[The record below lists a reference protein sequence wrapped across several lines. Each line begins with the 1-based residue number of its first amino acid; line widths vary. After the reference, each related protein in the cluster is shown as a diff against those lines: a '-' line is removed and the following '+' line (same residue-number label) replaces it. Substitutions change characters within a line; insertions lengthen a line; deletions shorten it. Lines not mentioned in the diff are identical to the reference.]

1 MPARTV
7 GCIPWGGLLPG
18 TSIPQGGGGVHRES
32 QESPRAF
39 FAILYKYGYD
49 GYLSNEPHSPTWTGE
64 KGEKGLKYT
73 IKYIRGL
80 MILD

>member
-1 MPARTV
+1 MTISPPAS
-7 GCIPWGGLLPG
+7 PAPY
-18 TSIPQGGGGVHRES
+18 RES

-49 GYLSNEPHSPTWTGE
+49 GYLSIEPHSPTWIGE

>member
-49 GYLSNEPHSPTWTGE
+49 GYLSIEPYFPHLDRR
-64 KGEKGLKYT
+64 KG
-73 IKYIRGL
+73 
-80 MILD
+80 